1 MIRSVAVIDEVL
13 VYIDN
18 RTTDVV
24 YPGGSDIIPI
34 GYADFVNDV
43 AYCVHTSRETAVQL
57 VMERGDARV

>member
-13 VYIDN
+13 VYIGN

-34 GYADFVNDV
+34 GYAHFVNDV
-43 AYCVHTSRETAVQL
+43 ACCVHTSRATAVQL